1 MIQAYRVY
9 IIRYTPFL
17 TIKHSRLVL
26 IKNEMKRRP
35 KKGGK
40 KREGQGMGECNTLL
54 TLKNKLKIHWLR

>member
-1 MIQAYRVY
+1 MLQAYRVY

-35 KKGGK
+35 NKGK
-40 KREGQGMGECNTLL
+40 KRDGGGGGWGSV
-54 TLKNKLKIHWLR
+54 IHF

>member
-1 MIQAYRVY
+1 MLQAYRVY

-26 IKNEMKRRP
+26 IKNEMKKRP
-35 KKGGK
+35 KKEK
-40 KREGQGMGECNTLL
+40 KRGGRRGMGECNTLL